1 MYPIKQTNS
10 WTFLPN
16 TWHNGKSLLAPTSQ
30 LDSEFQ
36 LHLTPKGVKIRPK
49 LHFSDV
55 SNTTKTSTIL
65 STDHTETFLT
75 FCRCRQFQDLTDKQ
89 VQMLDIQLCSNKA
102 TNLGSTNKTSSDAST
117 SIQPS
122 VILLKPPSWITTVR
136 SLKLHFPDLIPIRFY
151 QWHLLQIKKHGRQ
164 NPFCSW
170 WLQE

>member
-1 MYPIKQTNS
+1 MYPRKQTNS

-36 LHLTPKGVKIRPK
+36 LHLTPKGVKIWPK
-49 LHFSDV
+49 LHFSDI

-89 VQMLDIQLCSNKA
+89 VQMLDIQLCSNIT
-102 TNLGSTNKTSSDAST
+102 TNLGSTIRRQVVRPLAFSPQSSFSNH
-117 SIQPS
+117 
-122 VILLKPPSWITTVR
+122 PPE
-136 SLKLHFPDLIPIRFY
+136 SLQLEAWNYIS
-151 QWHLLQIKKHGRQ
+151 QT
-164 NPFCSW
+164 
-170 WLQE
+170 